1 MLITINK
8 YISEID
14 VNHIKNYKEK
24 KINGKKT
31 IRDDCYYICTTKK
44 SSIATFVK
52 HGYRSKK
59 RDYK

>member
-31 IRDDCYYICTTKK
+31 IRDYCYIIYALQKK
-44 SSIATFVK
+44 VL
-52 HGYRSKK
+52 
-59 RDYK
+59 

>member
-24 KINGKKT
+24 KNQWKKNNS
-31 IRDDCYYICTTKK
+31 RRLLLYM
-44 SSIATFVK
+44 
-52 HGYRSKK
+52 H
-59 RDYK
+59 

>member
-24 KINGKKT
+24 KKSMEKKQFET
-31 IRDDCYYICTTKK
+31 IVIIYALKK
-44 SSIATFVK
+44 KFYSHVFKT
-52 HGYRSKK
+52 RL
-59 RDYK
+59 